1 MAQNTNL
8 NTSPYFDDFDPT
20 KNYQRVLF
28 KPGTPI
34 QARELTTL
42 QSILQNQVE
51 KFGQHFFKE
60 GSVVIPG
67 NVAYDSE
74 FTCVQI
80 DPTHLSIPVSTY
92 LPFLI
97 GKQIKGEI
105 SGVLAKIESYI
116 TSEESENDTFT
127 LYIKYQSS
135 GETDFTSKTFVD
147 GENLIVLE
155 NINYGLG
162 VIRLDSSFA
171 TTIISNSTA
180 TGSAVKIEEGV
191 YFIRGFF
198 VDVFPQTVIL
208 DQYSN
213 LPSYRVGL
221 SIFEDIA
228 APSQANPDLFDNAR
242 GFSNFAAPGADRLR
256 IVGTLIKKS
265 IDDFNDENF
274 VELLRIENGNIRKI
288 IKKEDTSSLITDEL
302 ARRTS
307 DESGDYYVTPFG
319 VTPKESLNDRI
330 GNNGV
335 YNIGQLTKQGNVP
348 SDDLLTLQISPG
360 KAYVKGYEVE
370 TLVTVNADLEK
381 PRTTETVKDITIPF
395 SLGNQVE
402 LNNVYGSIPVGF
414 GSTSQVVLYSQRTTT
429 AGLPSGIPI
438 GVGRVYDLK
447 LKNAEYRDSSTIFE
461 TSVYDLQT
469 YTYLTLNA
477 TITLPKPSF
486 VEGKNS
492 SASGYLAL
500 SATNTNQVIL
510 YQVSGDFIVGEQ
522 LKIDGQD
529 ISRTIVSVRDYNLGD
544 IRQIVGYVGA
554 TTSFTADTA
563 ISVGIPIAPQGTNFT
578 ISPGSGGISTV
589 TTSSSTFGVGIN
601 TGDIFVYTKPGQI
614 VPTYNRVTSVN
625 TSAKSITIQ
634 STTSVSGVNSG
645 GLPTTTTTTNSLL
658 KGVSTLLNSKES
670 FFFAELQNPNVASVD
685 VSNGEIVYR
694 KSYSVTVA
702 SNGLTATL
710 ESDTD
715 ITLEPFDEED
725 YSLVFSDGTIET
737 LTSNQFTITSG
748 RTLTLVNLSRNGSAT
763 LTVTLRKRRLKSRKK
778 IYNRCEVLDIR
789 NSSSRSSGIGGTTL
803 NDGLTYSPYY
813 GTRVQDSR
821 ISLNVPDVIYI
832 AGVFESSDSNDA
844 ELPRLEVV
852 DLNANILNAVKG
864 EIIYG
869 ESSNAMALFVSSN
882 GTNQLEFVYIN
893 ENTFIND
900 EKIVFNES
908 NVSARISALIE
919 GDRNIVSDF
928 NFDSGQTLEIAD
940 YSSLRRKSG
949 VTPPTKRLKVVY
961 NYYYVDL
968 NDDGDFVTVSSY
980 ERERYSKDLP
990 EISYYRSSDIIDV
1003 RPRVSP
1009 YDSTITPFSPF
1020 EFDSRKFL
1028 SETNSTPYNLA
1039 KDRDLFLSYSYY
1051 LGRVDRLYLNRYG
1064 EFFVTKGVPSQNPI
1078 PPGTIDNAMELA
1090 LVSMKPYVYNIADV
1104 SVKLSSHKRYRMQD
1118 ISRLEDRIKNI
1129 EYYTSLSLLETDTK
1143 NLTLRDSQTQLDRFK
1158 CGFLVDNFRSIRS
1171 GSLGDPQHKC
1181 SIDTKEGLLRP
1192 QHYATA
1198 IDLLLASESVTGA
1211 SNLSNPDVDLRFV
1224 QDLGNPNTVKVG
1236 DVICLRYTD
1245 EVFLKN
1251 TFATRVENVNAF
1263 NVVNWIGSIELN
1275 PATDTWVETRGS
1287 KRTIDQE
1294 GNYQATLNQ
1303 LNIDTNTGLSP
1314 IDWDS
1319 WETTWTGTQ
1328 EIARENVHSI
1338 FQGTRS
1344 LGTTWRGNTST
1355 TTFRDQFLTFTNS
1368 TTLTTTQQSR
1378 QGIQYKVGE
1387 RFDSVNLG
1395 TSVVSTDLIHI
1406 MRSRNI
1412 EFIAKRLKPKTRMYA
1427 FFDNVDMNKYIVPK
1441 LIEIQMQSGSFSVGE
1456 TVIGTL
1462 GTATIRFR
1470 LATANH
1476 KYGPYNQPEQVYTDN
1491 PYLPTQLIP
1500 TSYSTTSTILNVDT
1514 ASLELQAAS
1523 EFYGHI
1529 VPNMQLKGQTS
1540 KAIAKIINARLITDT
1555 SGTVIGSLFIPDS
1568 RLQSTPSFETGTKT
1582 FVLTTSSTNTPIIGA
1597 TDSVADVKF
1606 RSSGTINNTEEVTLR
1621 TRNATVE
1628 RTHRTEERTLTSQ
1641 QTTLTAGT
1649 SFLNR
1654 TVVQTRWVD
1663 PVAQSF
1669 EVPEETGMFIT
1680 KCDLFFQSKD
1690 TSSLPITMQI
1700 RTMKTGLPTQTIV
1713 PFGEVVLDPSQVNI
1727 SEDGRTPTTFTFPSP
1742 VYLESGTDY
1751 CVTLL
1756 SVSNEYNVW
1765 ISRMGEEDV
1774 TTLNLPESQKIV
1786 VGQQPL
1792 FGSLFKS
1799 QNGATW
1805 DPSQLEDL
1813 KMTLYRAKFVTGS
1826 STVRFYNPKLDSG
1839 NNQIVTLR
1847 PNPLDCIS
1855 KSILVGLAKSL
1866 TSVEVNDLTP
1876 GSPILQNN
1884 NSTFS
1889 SNLKSIVGSVGI
1901 GSTLA
1906 ITSAGTAFT
1915 STFKTYSNVDLIP
1928 ITGFGFG
1935 AKVNLSVL
1943 NGVAIAAT
1951 VSIGGTGY
1959 AYGDSLEVNYAQT
1972 DGLGTNLILSIPNNV
1987 GVISSFNSLL
1997 VDRVQGTLNQNTV
2010 DSIYYVGSSGTSV
2023 LSNATVNTVTD
2034 LTDGLHFKVSHNNHG
2049 MYSLADKVI
2058 LSGIQPDQKPETLKA
2073 SYDSTSTS
2081 NITVSSVGIFTSFEN
2096 VPVSS
2101 VNPGYILIDNEVI
2114 RYTGIVTSTN
2124 SLIGITRNI
2133 DDTISG
2139 SYDIEFPIFKYELN
2153 GVSLRRINK
2162 THSLLDTNL
2171 VTYPTD
2177 LDYYYVKVGMSSR
2190 GVDRTPG
2197 NVLGYPA
2204 LYFKDD
2210 KSCGSYDNVSVLGS
2224 PKGPKATQNIPFNVI
2239 RPNIQTLL
2247 PQQTSISAKARTF
2260 SGSTPDGNLTPFLDQ
2275 GFVDISL
2282 NSNNEFSSPRI
2293 ICSQINEETYLSNF
2307 PGKKSFTMEF
2317 TLTSQNDYVSPMIDL
2332 DRVSVVTVANR
2343 INSKVADYANDPRV
2357 NSLTD
2362 DPTAAIY
2369 LSNIVILDKA
2379 ADTLKVFFDA
2389 FRHSTNDIRVCYRIL
2404 RSDSP
2409 SESQLWQLFPGYD
2422 NLDANLQVI
2431 NSSNNNGR
2439 PDRNVASSKFEDDF
2453 NSYEFTASNLP
2464 QFNGF
2469 QIKIL
2474 MSGTNSALVPKIR
2487 DFRVIATI

>member
-8 NTSPYFDDFDPT
+8 NTSPYFDDFDPQ

-51 KFGQHFFKE
+51 KFGKHFFKE

-67 NVAYDSE
+67 NIAYDSE
-74 FTCVQI
+74 YTCVQI
-80 DPTHLSIPVSTY
+80 DPTHLSIQVSTY
-92 LPFLI
+92 LEYLV
-97 GKQIKGEI
+97 GKRIKGET
-105 SGVLAKIESYI
+105 SGVFAKIENYI
-116 TSEESENDTFT
+116 TSEESENSTFT
-127 LYIKYQSS
+127 LYVKYQSS
-135 GETDFTSKTFVD
+135 SETDFTSKTFVD

-155 NINYGLG
+155 NIDYGLG

-228 APSQANPDLFDNAR
+228 VPSQANPDLFDNAR

-256 IVGTLIKKS
+256 IVATLIKKS
-265 IDDFNDENF
+265 LDDFNDENF
-274 VELLRIENGNIRKI
+274 VELLRIENGNIKRI
-288 IKKEDTSSLITDEL
+288 LKKENVPSLITDEL

-307 DESGDYYVTPFG
+307 DESGDYYVTPFN
-319 VTPKESLNDRI
+319 VIAKESLNDKV

-335 YNIGQLTKQGNVP
+335 YNPGQLTKQGNVP

-381 PRTTETVKDITIPF
+381 PRTTETVKDITVPF
-395 SLGNQVE
+395 SLGKQVE
-402 LNNVYGSIPVGF
+402 LNNVYGSVPVGF
-414 GSTSQVVLYSQRTTT
+414 GSTSQVVLYSNRTVTP
-429 AGLPSGIPI
+429 GLPSGIPI

-447 LKNAEYRDSSTIFE
+447 LKDTSYSDASTVFE
-461 TSVYDLQT
+461 TSIFDLQT

-477 TITLPKPSF
+477 TISLPKPAF

-492 SASGYLAL
+492 SASGYLT
-500 SATNTNQVIL
+500 SSTTNSNQLVL
-510 YQVSGDFIVGEQ
+510 YQVSGDFSVGEQ
-522 LKIDGQD
+522 LKVDGQD

-544 IRQIVGYVGA
+544 IRQVVGYVGA
-554 TTSFTADTA
+554 TTSFTADTS

-578 ISPGSGGISTV
+578 ISAGSGGISTV

-601 TGDIFVYTKPGQI
+601 TGDIFVYTKSGEV

-625 TSAKSITIQ
+625 PTAKSITVQ
-634 STTSVSGVNSG
+634 ATTSVSGINSG
-645 GLPTTTTTTNSLL
+645 SLPSTTTTTSSLF
-658 KGVSTLLNSKES
+658 KGVSELLNFKES
-670 FFFAELQNPNVASVD
+670 YFFAELQNSNVASVD
-685 VSNGEIVYR
+685 VSDGEIVYR
-694 KSYSVTVA
+694 KSYPVTVA

-710 ESDTD
+710 ESDTS
-715 ITLEPFDEED
+715 ITLEPFDAED
-725 YSLVFSDGTIET
+725 YSLVFSDGTIER

-748 RTLTLVNLSRNGSAT
+748 RTLTLVNLSKNGSAT

-778 IYNRCEVLDIR
+778 IFNRCAVLDIR
-789 NSSSRSSGIGGTTL
+789 NSNTRSSGIGSTTL

-832 AGVFESSDSNDA
+832 AGIFESSNSNDA
-844 ELPRLEVV
+844 ELPKLEVV
-852 DLNANILNAVKG
+852 DLNANILNAIKG
-864 EIIYG
+864 ERIYG
-869 ESSNAMALFVSSN
+869 ESSNAIAFFVSTN
-882 GTNQLEFVYIN
+882 GTNQLEFVYAN
-893 ENTFIND
+893 ENTFIQG
-900 EKIVFNES
+900 ERILFNES
-908 NVSARISALIE
+908 NISARVSALIE
-919 GDRNIVSDF
+919 GDRNIISDF
-928 NFDSGQTLEIAD
+928 TFDTGQTLEIAD
-940 YSSLRRKSG
+940 YSSLRRKPG
-949 VTPPTKRLKVVY
+949 VSSPTKRLKVVY
-961 NYYYVDL
+961 NYYYIDP

-980 ERERYSKDLP
+980 ERERYTAELP
-990 EISYYRSSDIIDV
+990 IISYYKSSDIIDL

-1009 YDSTITPFSPF
+1009 YDSDVTPYSPF

-1028 SETNSTPYNLA
+1028 SATNSTPYNFA
-1039 KDRDLFLSYSYY
+1039 KDKDLFLSYSYY
-1051 LGRVDRLYLNRYG
+1051 LGRVDKLYLNRYG
-1064 EFFVTKGVPSQNPI
+1064 EFFVTKGVASQGPISPSI
-1078 PPGTIDNAMELA
+1078 IENAMEVA
-1090 LVSMKPYVYNIADV
+1090 TITMNPYVYHIGDV
-1104 SVKLSSHKRYRMQD
+1104 TVKLSTHKRYRMQD
-1118 ISRLEDRIKNI
+1118 IARLEDRIKNI

-1158 CGFLVDNFRSIRS
+1158 CGFIVDNFKSSRS
-1171 GSLGDPQHKC
+1171 GALGDPQHKC

-1192 QHYATA
+1192 QHYTTS
-1198 IDLLLASESVTGA
+1198 IDLLLASESVSGF
-1211 SNLSNPDVDLRFV
+1211 SNTSNPDADSRFV
-1224 QDLGNPNTVKVG
+1224 KDLGNPNTVKVG
-1236 DVICLRYTD
+1236 DIVCLKYTD
-1245 EVFLKN
+1245 EVFLRN

-1275 PATDTWVETRGS
+1275 PSSDTWIETRNS
-1287 KRTIDQE
+1287 KRTIEQE
-1294 GNYQATLNQ
+1294 GNYEATIRSLGV
-1303 LNIDTNTGLSP
+1303 DSNTGLSP
-1314 IDWDS
+1314 VEWGS

-1328 EIARENVHSI
+1328 EIARENLHSI
-1338 FQGTRS
+1338 FQGSTFVGS
-1344 LGTTWRGNTST
+1344 TGNWWREVQ
-1355 TTFRDQFLTFTNS
+1355 TFRDQYLTFTNT

-1387 RFDSVNLG
+1387 RIDSVNLG
-1395 TSVVSTDLIHI
+1395 TSVVSTDIIHV

-1412 EFIAKRLKPKTRMYA
+1412 EFIAKRLKPKTRVYA
-1427 FFDNVDMNKYIVPK
+1427 FFDNVDMNKYVVPK
-1441 LIEIQMQSGSFSVGE
+1441 LIEVQMQSGTFTVGE
-1456 TVIGTL
+1456 TVIGTV
-1462 GTATIRFR
+1462 GTTSIRFR
-1470 LATANH
+1470 LAVSNH
-1476 KYGPYNQPEQVYTDN
+1476 KYGPYNQPEQVFTDN
-1491 PYLPTQLIP
+1491 PYLPTQSIP
-1500 TSYSTTSTILNVDT
+1500 NAYSTTSTILNVDT
-1514 ASLELQAAS
+1514 ASLELQTDS
-1523 EFYGHI
+1523 SFYGHI
-1529 VPNMQLKGQTS
+1529 IPNMQLVGQVS
-1540 KAIAKIINARLITDT
+1540 KAIARVTNLRLVTDS
-1555 SGTVIGSLFIPDS
+1555 SGTLIGSLFIPDS
-1568 RLQSTPSFETGTKT
+1568 TLQSTPSFETGTKT
-1582 FVLTTSSTNTPIIGA
+1582 FVLTSSSTNTPIVGA
-1597 TDSVADVKF
+1597 TDSVADTKF
-1606 RSSGTINNTEEVTLR
+1606 RSTGTINNTEEVTLR
-1621 TRNATVE
+1621 TRNADIE
-1628 RTHRTEERTLTSQ
+1628 RVSRTEERTLTNQ

-1649 SFLNR
+1649 SFINR

-1669 EVPEETGMFIT
+1669 EVPEETGIFIT

-1690 TSSLPITMQI
+1690 TNNLPITLQI
-1700 RTMKTGLPTQTIV
+1700 RTMQTGLPTTTII
-1713 PFGEVVLDPSQVNI
+1713 PFGEVTLDPSQVNV

-1742 VYLESGTDY
+1742 VYVESGNDY
-1751 CVTLL
+1751 CIALL

-1786 VGQQPL
+1786 VSQQPL
-1792 FGSLFKS
+1792 LGSLFKS

-1826 STVRFYNPKLDSG
+1826 STVRFYNPKLDIG
-1839 NNQIVTLR
+1839 NNQVVTLR

-1855 KSILVGLAKSL
+1855 KSTLIGLGKSL
-1866 TSVEVNDLTP
+1866 TSAEVSALTP
-1876 GSPILQNN
+1876 GSPILQSNN
-1884 NSTFS
+1884 LSFS
-1889 SNLKSIVGSVGI
+1889 SNLKSVVGSVGI
-1901 GSTLA
+1901 GSTLS
-1906 ITSAGTAFT
+1906 ITSVGTGFT
-1915 STFKTYSNVDLIP
+1915 STFKTYSNVNLIS
-1928 ITGFGFG
+1928 ITGSGFG
-1935 AKVNLSVL
+1935 AKVNLSVQ

-1959 AYGDSLEVNYAQT
+1959 AYGDSLEVNYSET
-1972 DGLGTNLILSIPNNV
+1972 DGLGSNLILTIPNNV
-1987 GVISSFNSLL
+1987 GIISSFNSIL

-2010 DSIYYVGSSGTSV
+2010 DSLYYVGSSGTSL
-2023 LSNATVNTVTD
+2023 LSGATVNTITD

-2049 MYSLADKVI
+2049 MYSSVDKVT
-2058 LSGIQPDQKPETLKA
+2058 LTGIQPDQKPETLKA
-2073 SYDSTSTS
+2073 LYDSTSTS
-2081 NITVSSVGIFTSFEN
+2081 DISVSSVGIFTSFEN

-2101 VNPGYILIDNEVI
+2101 TNPGYILIDNEVI
-2114 RYTGIVTSTN
+2114 RYTGVVTSTN

-2139 SYDIEFPIFKYELN
+2139 SYNIEFPIFKYELN

-2162 THSLLDTNL
+2162 THNLSDTESSI
-2171 VTYPTD
+2171 YPTD

-2190 GVDRTPG
+2190 GIDRTPG
-2197 NVLGYPA
+2197 NPLGLPA
-2204 LYFKDD
+2204 LYFNSD
-2210 KSCGSYDNVSVLGS
+2210 KSCGSYGIVPLLGS
-2224 PKGPKATQNIPFNVI
+2224 TKGPKATQNIPFSVI

-2247 PQQTSISAKARTF
+2247 PQKTSISAKVRTF
-2260 SGSTPDGNLTPFLDQ
+2260 SGSTPDSNLTSFLDQ

-2293 ICSQINEETYLSNF
+2293 ICSQINEETYLSSF
-2307 PGKKSFTMEF
+2307 PSKKSFTMEL
-2317 TLTSQNDYVSPMIDL
+2317 TLSTQDDHVSPMIDL
-2332 DRVSVVTVANR
+2332 DRVNLVTISNR
-2343 INSKVADYANDPRV
+2343 INSKVINYAEDSRV

-2362 DPTAAIY
+2362 DPTAAVY
-2369 LSNIVILDKA
+2369 LSNIVILDKV
-2379 ADTLKVFFDA
+2379 ADNLKVFFDA
-2389 FRHSTNDIRVCYRIL
+2389 FRHPTNDIRVCYRIF

-2409 SESQLWQLFPGYD
+2409 AESQLWQLFPGYD

-2431 NSSNNNGR
+2431 NSANNNGR
-2439 PDRNVASSKFEDDF
+2439 PDKNVLSSTSENNF

-2469 QIKIL
+2469 QIKI
-2474 MSGTNSALVPKIR
+2474 MMTGTNSAFVPKIR
-2487 DFRVIATI
+2487 DFRAIATI